1 MNIAMRLKWIFPML
15 MVCTAALG
23 QIEPALPDESFADRL
38 KPKNGTPQAL
48 LEAAEWRLLANK
60 RDGISDLLALALAAP
75 PDNASFHVR
84 AARVYSFIGDDRSA
98 VERYLRAIALAPTSA
113 DHHLGLAVLLATQKK
128 PDRKTAKLHYDKARA
143 LGASRDKDLEKRL
156 R

>member
-1 MNIAMRLKWIFPML
+1 MLIASA
-15 MVCTAALG
+15 TAAG

-38 KPKNGTPQAL
+38 KPKNGTPQAM

-60 RDGISDLLALALAAP
+60 RDGISDLLALALATQ
-75 PDNASFHVR
+75 PDNAAFHVR
-84 AARVYSFIGDDRSA
+84 AARVYSFIGDDPA
-98 VERYLRAIALAPTSA
+98 AAARYLRAIELEPTSA
-113 DHHLGLAVLLATQKK
+113 DHHLDLALLLATQKK

-143 LGASRDKDLEKRL
+143 LGTKRDKDLEKLL